1 MRKLLALGLGL
12 ALAASLTVSAFA
24 GPSHAIVQELGAV
37 VPAGEVN
44 VDLNVIPLNLNGAI
58 AGLAVNGTPA
68 VNNATVGGAGISAVN
83 VGLGNGFEVR
93 TGALPGLSSKLNL
106 FAANGLTV
114 KYAGFVPGLAVFAG
128 YGSAGATPQGAGAA
142 TTTSVMRF
150 GGAYTAPVAGWIL
163 NANVELGTNTPNA
176 GASTSTTDLA
186 VAALY
191 PLTSNILVGGEYLN
205 TSLATGGSTQSASGF
220 GLGGRVIAGN
230 FTVDA
235 ILLANISTS
244 VTGAAQGGNVSQIGS
259 PAMLTV
265 NYKF

>member
-44 VDLNVIPLNLNGAI
+44 ADFNVIPVNLTAQAGA
-58 AGLAVNGTPA
+58 AAFLGSNVANGTI
-68 VNNATVGGAGISAVN
+68 GGTTLTSVN

-93 TGALPGLSSKLNL
+93 TGSLPGLSSKLTGVST
-106 FAANGLTV
+106 ANGVTV
-114 KYAGFVPGLAVFAG
+114 KYAGFVPGLALFAG
-128 YGSAGATPQGAGAA
+128 YGSTNSTPIIAGAA
-142 TTTSVMRF
+142 TTTSQLRF
-150 GGAYTAPVAGWIL
+150 GGAYTAPVAGWLL

-191 PLTSNILVGGEYLN
+191 PLNANVLVGGEYLN
-205 TSLATGGSTQSASGF
+205 TSLATGGSTTSASGF
-220 GLGGRVIAGN
+220 GLGGRVIYGN

-235 ILLANISTS
+235 ILLASISTS
-244 VTGAAQGGNVSQIGS
+244 VTGVAQGGSLTSIGS
-259 PAMLTV
+259 PAYLNI